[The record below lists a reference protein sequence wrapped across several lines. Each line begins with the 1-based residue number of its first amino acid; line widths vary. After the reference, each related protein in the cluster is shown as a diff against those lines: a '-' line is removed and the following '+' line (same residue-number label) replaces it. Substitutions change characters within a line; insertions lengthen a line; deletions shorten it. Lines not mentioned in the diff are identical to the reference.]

1 MVKWNSSQLLESKME
16 DEQKSKFYYKA
27 AKYCFDKFKSN
38 SFKRTEFSVK
48 ELEKIGIKNIKYPLY
63 IRMGN
68 PEGEDSEIF
77 RLHPN
82 ARGFINFDSKFNSF
96 FIVILEKDCKTDEEM
111 FNSYF
116 LHEFTH
122 FLQYK
127 SVQNPKPLFIP
138 WSLENLIDC
147 YFEESEIDEDIKNLN
162 KKLREDMKC
171 FFYYFNNFEIYARNN

>member
-1 MVKWNSSQLLESKME
+1 MVKWNSSQLLDFLSSNLIVESKME

-63 IRMGN
+63 TIMAG
-68 PEGEDSEIF
+68 PEGEYSKIF
-77 RLHPN
+77 YDNLD
-82 ARGFINFDSKFNSF
+82 AGGFLNFDYKINSF
-96 FIVILEKDCKTDEEM
+96 RIVILERKEYKTYED
-111 FNSYF
+111 FFSIF

-127 SVQNPKPLFIP
+127 SVQNPEPLFI
-138 WSLENLIDC
+138 LL
-147 YFEESEIDEDIKNLN
+147 FLQT
-162 KKLREDMKC
+162 R
-171 FFYYFNNFEIYARNN
+171 R